1 MGKTYCQHSLG
12 RRFSRI
18 CISFSF
24 GFVLIAVCASAD
36 YAADKNQAVRTDSRR
51 NSLTWVGY
59 YDPDSNYLSAKALL
73 RFESPLNERNIW
85 LDKGLRLNSVQSGSA
100 AVVDL
105 NRDSGQFLLKG
116 QNGEE
121 LEITYNGRLASAGN
135 PESLSSEAIVTN
147 SEIQLDRFRFLSCVK
162 DFYPH
167 TGMDFGSIILNISV
181 PREWNCLGSGILR
194 SVRLQ
199 PGLSTYVF
207 DNDGAKGMS
216 LVFGRFSQIDLID
229 ALIPVRLHGWPLF
242 NYNWYYPKEDIVR
255 ILTFY
260 QERFGALDVPELNI
274 LFRRGRN
281 FGGVSYSGLIVLDV
295 DASWTSFS
303 LHTRKNIRSDSP
315 LSFIDAK
322 VDVLSHEIAHQWWGG
337 LISWKTPVENWIT
350 EGLATYSSLISL
362 RAWKGEKAYRR
373 ALAGLRRQL
382 HGYAHLGAPAEGYKL
397 FLRDRDPK
405 VYQALVY
412 GKPTLMLVALADKI
426 GEMELCRRLRC
437 MLSECRK
444 KSMDAQEFL
453 CFLSGG
459 DVKLLIL
466 LKQWIYDCGLPK
478 EL

>member
-1 MGKTYCQHSLG
+1 MGKTFCHHSLG
-12 RRFSRI
+12 RLFSKL
-18 CISFSF
+18 CISFSVWF
-24 GFVLIAVCASAD
+24 GLFAICAFAD
-36 YAADKNQAVRTDSRR
+36 FAADQNQAVRAENRQ

-59 YDPDSNYLSAKALL
+59 YDPASNYLSAKALL
-73 RFESPLNERNIW
+73 RFESPLSERNIW
-85 LDKGLRLNSVQSGSA
+85 LDKGLQLNSVQSGSA
-100 AVVDL
+100 TVVDF
-105 NRDSGQFLLKG
+105 NRNSGQFLFKG
-116 QNGEE
+116 QNADE
-121 LEITYNGRLASAGN
+121 LEITYNGRLAPAGN
-135 PESLSSEAIVTN
+135 PESLSSETIVSN
-147 SEIQLDRFRFLSCVK
+147 SDIQLDRFRFLSCVK

-181 PREWNCLGSGILR
+181 PGEWNCLGSGILR
-194 SVRLQ
+194 SARRQ

-207 DNDGAKGMS
+207 DNAGAKGMS
-216 LVFGRFSQIDLID
+216 LVFGRFTQIDRID

-242 NYNWYYPKEDIVR
+242 NYNWYFPKADIAR

-260 QERFGALDVPELNI
+260 HERFGALDVPELNI
-274 LFRRGRN
+274 LFRRGRH

-362 RAWKGEKAYRR
+362 RAWKGEKAYRK

-382 HGYAHLGAPAEGYKL
+382 PGYVNLGTPAEGYKL

-437 MLSECRK
+437 MLSERRK
-444 KSMDAQEFL
+444 QSLDADEFL
-453 CFLSGG
+453 RCLGGG
-459 DVKLLIL
+459 DEKLLLL
-466 LKQWIYDCGLPK
+466 LKKWIYDCGLPE